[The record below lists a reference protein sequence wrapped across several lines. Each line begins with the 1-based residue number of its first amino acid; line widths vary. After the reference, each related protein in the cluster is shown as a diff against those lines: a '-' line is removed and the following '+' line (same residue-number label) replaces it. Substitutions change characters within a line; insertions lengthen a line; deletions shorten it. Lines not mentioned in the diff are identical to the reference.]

1 MPEEGVQLQPNDKLL
16 TSDEIVRIANLFA
29 INGVDKIR
37 LTGGEPTIRK
47 DLVEIVSR
55 INELPQIRE
64 IGMTSNGIALSRKLD
79 SLLKAGL
86 NRLNLSLDTL
96 NEAKYMMIT
105 RRNGFTK
112 VMKVIEQAEPQFER
126 LKVESDHF

>member
-1 MPEEGVQLQPNDKLL
+1 
-16 TSDEIVRIANLFA
+16 
-29 INGVDKIR
+29 
-37 LTGGEPTIRK
+37 
-47 DLVEIVSR
+47 LVEIVSR